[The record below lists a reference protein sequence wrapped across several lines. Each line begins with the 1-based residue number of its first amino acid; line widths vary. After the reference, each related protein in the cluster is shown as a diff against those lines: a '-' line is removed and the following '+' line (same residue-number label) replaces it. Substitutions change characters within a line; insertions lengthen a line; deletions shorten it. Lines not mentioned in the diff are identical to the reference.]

1 MQVYRGMDIGTAKA
15 TLEER
20 EGIPHHLID
29 IIDPDE
35 PFSVADFQR
44 LALEK
49 IQEIRGRGKLPII
62 VGGTGLY
69 VKAVL
74 YYPSY
79 SFTQESRRDEIR
91 KKWEEFRSAKGA
103 VALYEEA
110 LKVDPKAT
118 RKLHINDTRRL
129 IRILE
134 EYELTGLPPSR
145 RIPEKE
151 ALSSPFDALI
161 IGLIVKR
168 EHLYERIEERVDMM
182 IRQGLVEEVRRL
194 LEAGVPK
201 RSTAMQGLGYK
212 ELLPYLEGGISLD
225 EAIAEIKKRTRQFAK
240 RQLTWFRHMQGIHW
254 FSMEEEVREKSLAEI
269 EDLVAGK
276 FSLLENKK

>member
-49 IQEIRGRGKLPII
+49 IQEIRGRGRLPII

-79 SFTQESRRDEIR
+79 SFSQEGRRDEIR
-91 KKWEEFRSAKGA
+91 KKWEEFRAAKGA
-103 VALYEEA
+103 AALYEEA

-134 EYELTGLPPSR
+134 EYELTGLTPSR

-151 ALSSPFDALI
+151 ALISPFDALI
-161 IGLIVKR
+161 IGLIIKR
-168 EHLYERIEERVDMM
+168 EHLYRRIEERVDSM

-212 ELLPYLEGGISLD
+212 ELLPYLEGKIGLN

-254 FSMEEEVREKSLAEI
+254 FSMEEEVREKSLAAI